1 MPRTLKTDIP
11 GEDWR
16 VSPEQA
22 RQQGWREIFASH
34 LEAGFPLVVEIG
46 FGRGEFIVDLA
57 TRNPGTAFVGVEY
70 NRRRVLK
77 MARRLARQEFRNIRL
92 VEAMGQE
99 VVCDMPVNSVS
110 EFWVNFSDPWPK
122 KRHAK
127 NRFLQA
133 ETIHAMALR
142 LVPGGLLHVATDHE
156 GYAEFIQERIPKETL
171 LENALAPRPFV
182 REMPERMVTVYQEIW
197 REKGSTPYFWE
208 FQRVDRDPLPE
219 EATDPLMKG
228 LWCPRRQ
235 EG

>member
-22 RQQGWREIFASH
+22 RQQGWREIFSSH
-34 LEAGFPLVVEIG
+34 MEADCPLVVEIG

-57 TRNPGTAFVGVEY
+57 RQSPDTAFVGVEY
-70 NRRRVLK
+70 NRRRVMK
-77 MARRLARQEFRNIRL
+77 MARRLARQELRNIRL

-99 VVCDMPVNSVS
+99 VVRDLPANSVS

-122 KRHAK
+122 KRHHK
-127 NRFLQA
+127 NRILQV
-133 ETIHAMALR
+133 EMIHAMALR

-171 LENALAPRPFV
+171 LENALAPRPFA
-182 REMPERMVTVYQEIW
+182 REMPERMETVYQEIW

-208 FQRVDRDPLPE
+208 YQRVGRAPLPE
-219 EATDPLMKG
+219 ESVDPLLAG
-228 LWCPRRQ
+228 AWPSRRRQ
-235 EG
+235 E